1 MAPILAAIGIQQ
13 PGAAMTD
20 VYRAVPALLAIGAL
34 LVPLEAE
41 AADLAVGDAA
51 PAFEMKGSD
60 GKIYQLSDLLGEG
73 GHQGVVLSWF
83 PMAFTSG

>member
-1 MAPILAAIGIQQ
+1 MTKTIRAIVI
-13 PGAAMTD
+13 
-20 VYRAVPALLAIGAL
+20 LLALGAL
-34 LVPLEAE
+34 LVPLEGT

-60 GKIYQLSDLLGEG
+60 GKTYKLAELLGKDESR
-73 GHQGVVLSWF
+73 GVVLSWF

>member
-1 MAPILAAIGIQQ
+1 
-13 PGAAMTD
+13 MTKAD
-20 VYRAVPALLAIGAL
+20 CAVSILLAIGAL
-34 LVPLEAE
+34 LVPLEGA

-60 GKIYQLSDLLGEG
+60 GKTYKLTDLLDAG
-73 GHQGVVLSWF
+73 GSKGIVLSWF

>member
-1 MAPILAAIGIQQ
+1 
-13 PGAAMTD
+13 MTQAS
-20 VYRAVPALLAIGAL
+20 RAVSMLLAIGAL
-34 LVPLEAE
+34 LLPLESA

-60 GKIYQLSDLLGEG
+60 GKDYKLADLLDAG
-73 GHQGVVLSWF
+73 GSKGIVLSWF

>member
-1 MAPILAAIGIQQ
+1 
-13 PGAAMTD
+13 MTKAD
-20 VYRAVPALLAIGAL
+20 FAVSILLAIGAL
-34 LVPLEAE
+34 LVPLEGA

-60 GKIYQLSDLLGEG
+60 GKTYKLTDLLDAG
-73 GHQGVVLSWF
+73 GSKGIVLSWF